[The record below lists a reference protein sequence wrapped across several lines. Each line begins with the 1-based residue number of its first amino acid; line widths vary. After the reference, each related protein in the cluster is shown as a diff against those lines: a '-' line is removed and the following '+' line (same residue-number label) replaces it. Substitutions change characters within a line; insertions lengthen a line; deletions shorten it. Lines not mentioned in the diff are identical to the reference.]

1 MLTSV
6 VSLTA
11 KLVSLE
17 ISTVKVLLAPFIVL
31 FVRVTVSLANEL
43 V

>member
-6 VSLTA
+6 VSDTA

-17 ISTVKVLLAPFIVL
+17 ISTVKVLLEPLIVL
-31 FVRVTVSLANEL
+31 FVRVTVSVANEL